1 MSNVRSAGDDGD
13 HGDDA
18 PLVREAGASD
28 PARAAGSHAPD
39 TSDASAVSASP
50 APPAP
55 SARSAAKPHPAHL
68 RRYLAYFGAAAALV
82 AAGAAWWWSMQPA
95 PPHYVTQSITRGD
108 IAHSISATGTVNP
121 VLTIIVGSYVS
132 GVIQQQ
138 FCDFNTRVRKG
149 QLCAKIDPR
158 PYQALVDQARA
169 DLANARAQI
178 VKDRAQLAYA
188 KSAAERNATLLQHG
202 IVSRDTAENAR
213 SAYDQARAQVA
224 VDTAVIEQRS
234 AGLRTAEV
242 NLDYTNI
249 VSPVDGTVV
258 SRNIT
263 IGQTVAASFQ
273 TPTLFLIATDLTQM
287 QVDTNVSESDI
298 GGLHENTPATFTVEA
313 YPKRRFEGRV
323 VQVRQAPQ
331 TVQNVV
337 TYDVVIGVRNTDL
350 SLKPGMTAT
359 ARIVL
364 STRERVLRAPDPAL
378 RFTPSRASAQPALPA
393 LPAGSG
399 RVWVLRNARPVA
411 VTVTT
416 GLDDD
421 SYSEITSGDLHEGD
435 AVIIGETTGGASA
448 PTAVGPRL
456 QR

>member
-1 MSNVRSAGDDGD
+1 MAY
-13 HGDDA
+13 
-18 PLVREAGASD
+18 
-28 PARAAGSHAPD
+28 AA
-39 TSDASAVSASP
+39 T
-50 APPAP
+50 
-55 SARSAAKPHPAHL
+55 
-68 RRYLAYFGAAAALV
+68 AAAAAVL
-82 AAGAAWWWSMQPA
+82 AASAAWWLSMRPA
-95 PPHYVTQSITRGD
+95 PMHYATLPVTRGV
-108 IAHSISATGTVNP
+108 IAHAVSATGTVNP

-138 FCDFNTRVRKG
+138 FCDFNTRVHKG

-158 PYQALVDQARA
+158 PYQSIVDQARA
-169 DLANARAQI
+169 DLENARAQI

-188 KSAAERNATLLQHG
+188 KGAADRDATLLRHG
-202 IVSRDTAENAR
+202 IVSQDTADNAR
-213 SAYDQARAQVA
+213 SAFDQARAQVA
-224 VDTAVIEQRS
+224 VDTAIIAQRS
-234 AGLRTAEV
+234 AALRTAEV

-258 SRNIT
+258 SRNVT

-298 GGLHENTPATFTVEA
+298 GGLRENATATFTVEA
-313 YPKRRFEGRV
+313 FPKREFEGHV

-337 TYDVVIGVRNTDL
+337 TYDVVIGVANTDL

-359 ARIVL
+359 TRILLAR
-364 STRERVLRAPDPAL
+364 REHALRVPDQAL
-378 RFTPSRASAQPALPA
+378 RFTPSRAAPQPP
-393 LPAGSG
+393 LPAGSA
-399 RVWVLRNARPVA
+399 RVWVLRQAHPVA

-421 SYSEITSGDLHEGD
+421 SYSEVTSGDVREGE
-435 AVIIGETTGGASA
+435 AVIVGETAGRTNA
-448 PTAVGPRL
+448 PTVTAPRL
-456 QR
+456 HT

>member
-1 MSNVRSAGDDGD
+1 MSNVRTAASDGT
-13 HGDDA
+13 A
-18 PLVREAGASD
+18 VRETGSGN
-28 PARAAGSHAPD
+28 PAPEAGSQRPTH
-39 TSDASAVSASP
+39 
-50 APPAP
+50 
-55 SARSAAKPHPAHL
+55 
-68 RRYLAYFGAAAALV
+68 RRKYVGYFAAAAAV
-82 AAGAAWWWSMQPA
+82 VAAAGAAWWFATRPA
-95 PPHYVTQSITRGD
+95 PRYYVTQPITRGD
-108 IAHSISATGTVNP
+108 ISHSVSATGTVNP

-138 FCDFNTRVRKG
+138 FCDFNTQVRKG

-178 VKDRAQLAYA
+178 LKDRAQLAYT
-188 KSAAERNATLLQHG
+188 KSASARNATLLQHG
-202 IVSRDTAENAR
+202 IVSRDTADNAR
-213 SAYDQARAQVA
+213 SAYEQAQAQVA
-224 VDTAVIEQRS
+224 VDTAVIAQRS

-287 QVDTNVSESDI
+287 QVDANVSESDI

-313 YPKRRFEGRV
+313 YPKRRFEGHV

-337 TYDVVIGVRNTDL
+337 TYDVVIGVRNADL

-364 STRERVLRAPDPAL
+364 ATRQHVLRVPDPAL
-378 RFTPSRASAQPALPA
+378 RFTPSGVSPSSKLPE
-393 LPAGSG
+393 LPAGAV
-399 RVWVLRNARPVA
+399 RIWVLRDAHPVA

-421 SYSEITSGDLHEGD
+421 SYSEVTSGDIREGD
-435 AVIIGETTGGASA
+435 TVIVGETAGNAAA
-448 PTAVGPRL
+448 PGVAGPRL
-456 QR
+456 RA